1 MPAIKTAISID
12 EDIYHHV
19 EEMSQ
24 KYQLP
29 KSQIFSQAI
38 EYLYNK
44 DESIELI
51 NKINRSL
58 KDINLPEDGMPIK
71 QSLKLFKKIIKDKW

>member
-12 EDIYHHV
+12 KNIFHHV

-24 KYQLP
+24 KYKLP
-29 KSQIFSQAI
+29 KSQIFSQAV

-44 DESIELI
+44 NESIELI
-51 NKINRSL
+51 SKINNSL
-58 KDINLPEDGMPIK
+58 KDINLSEEKIK
-71 QSLKLFKKIIKDKW
+71 IRKTYKLFKNTINDKW